1 MIKKSILILMIG
13 MGLSLFNAGMVFAAG
28 RTLMDQAGRTVV
40 VPMSPDRVISL
51 APNITQIIYDLGCE
65 DRLRGVTTYSDYPEA
80 AKAIPRVG
88 DYVRLDLEKIVS
100 LKPDLCIAIKDGN
113 PKETV
118 MRLESLGIPVYAV
131 NPRSIDTVMS
141 SVLAIGMLLNASDR
155 AENLVAGMKTRI
167 RRVEKMAATASTKPR
182 VFFQIGVSPIVS
194 VGSDTFIHELIE
206 KSGGVNLAGNQTS
219 YPRFSFEEI
228 VVLAPDIIIMTTME
242 QESACDDVKARWRQ
256 WPGVP
261 AVAANRIFIVD
272 SDIFDRPT
280 PRLIDALEILA
291 RMIHPELPWD
301 KKQRVRD

>member
-1 MIKKSILILMIG
+1 MIG
-13 MGLSLFNAGMVFAAG
+13 MALALLNAGPVSAAS

-40 VPMSPDRVISL
+40 VPGSPDRVISL

-65 DRLRGVTTYSDYPEA
+65 DRLRGVTTYSDYPA
-80 AKAIPRVG
+80 PAKALPRVG

-141 SVLAIGMLLNASDR
+141 SVLAIGELLNASDR
-155 AENLVAGMKTRI
+155 AESLVAGMKTRI
-167 RRVEKMAATASTKPR
+167 CRVEKMAATASAKPR
-182 VFFQIGVSPIVS
+182 VFFQIGISPIVS
-194 VGSDTFIHELIE
+194 VGSDTFINELIE
-206 KSGGVNLAGNQTS
+206 KAGGVNLAGNRTA

-242 QESACDDVKARWRQ
+242 QEGAFDEVKARWRQ

-261 AVAANRIFIVD
+261 AVMADRIFVVD

-291 RMIHPELPWD
+291 QMIHPELPWD
-301 KKQRVRD
+301 KKQKACD

>member
-1 MIKKSILILMIG
+1 MIKKIILIIG
-13 MGLSLFNAGMVFAAG
+13 MTLALSSAGPVSAAD
-28 RTLMDQAGRTVV
+28 RTLVDQAGRTVA
-40 VPMSPDRVISL
+40 VPENPVRVISL

-65 DRLRGVTTYSDYPEA
+65 DRLRGVTTYSDYPAA

-88 DYVRLDLEKIVS
+88 DYVRLDLEKIVA

-113 PKETV
+113 PKASV
-118 MRLESLGIPVYAV
+118 IRLESLGIPVYAV
-131 NPRSIDTVMS
+131 NPRSMGTVIS
-141 SVLAIGMLLNASDR
+141 SVLDIGMLLNATGR
-155 AENLVAGMKTRI
+155 AENLVADMQNRI
-167 RRVEKMAATASTKPR
+167 RRVEKMTAAASAKPR
-182 VFFQIGVSPIVS
+182 VFFQIGISPIVS

-206 KSGGVNLAGNQTS
+206 KAGGVNLAGSHTG
-219 YPRFSFEEI
+219 YPHFSFEEI

-242 QESACDDVKARWRQ
+242 QESACDEVKARWRQ

-291 RMIHPELPWD
+291 RTIHPELSWD
-301 KKQRVRD
+301 KKQKAMD